1 MTCHDLH
8 TYFESDRH
16 GAVDLLPHTE
26 VTDHLAGCVDCNHFV
41 EERAELKRYLRLLR
55 DSAPQISS
63 SLDHRVIA
71 KYRSHMFERL
81 SATNSPFAR
90 RHLDL
95 RASLA
100 WAAAVTF
107 AAIVAG
113 VGMFLFAP
121 NQQTPQPPPAH
132 EVEAHQ
138 QTILPGE
145 STDDKASLRPHSLH
159 RKTLNSS
166 GISRRRAKDAELVAQ
181 QSSPLPT
188 SFEGLMY
195 CDQISCPGAL
205 EVIRVQLSAPAWD
218 GKPGLERTNSAVF
231 ADVLVGPDGI
241 ARGIRVVQ

>member
-26 VTDHLAGCVDCNHFV
+26 VTEHITGCVDCNRFV
-41 EERAELKRYLRLLR
+41 EERAELKRYMRLLR
-55 DSAPQISS
+55 DSAPQIPA
-63 SLDHRVIA
+63 SLDDCVVA
-71 KYRSHMFERL
+71 KYRSHMLERL
-81 SATNSPFAR
+81 SASNLPSAKR
-90 RHLDL
+90 YLDL
-95 RASLA
+95 RTSLA

-107 AAIVAG
+107 ATIVAG
-113 VGMFLFAP
+113 VGMFLFGP

-132 EVEAHQ
+132 EIEAHQ
-138 QTILPGE
+138 QAILPQGR
-145 STDDKASLRPHSLH
+145 TDGNATLRPHSLH

-166 GISRRRAKDAELVAQ
+166 GSSRRRANDPELVAE
-181 QSSPLPT
+181 QSSSSPT

-205 EVIRVQLSAPAWD
+205 EVIRVQLSAPAWG
-218 GKPGLERTNSAVF
+218 GKPGLERTNDIVF

>member
-1 MTCHDLH
+1 MTCHDIH

-26 VTDHLAGCVDCNHFV
+26 VADHLAGCVDCNRFV
-41 EERAELKRYLRLLR
+41 EEQAELKRYLRLLR
-55 DSAPQISS
+55 DSAPQIPS
-63 SLDHRVIA
+63 SLDDCVVA
-71 KYRSHMFERL
+71 KYRSNKLERL
-81 SATNSPFAR
+81 SATNSPSAR

-113 VGMFLFAP
+113 VGMFLFTP

-132 EVEAHQ
+132 EIGAHQ
-138 QTILPGE
+138 HAILPE
-145 STDDKASLRPHSLH
+145 ERTDVKASLRPHSFH
-159 RKTLNSS
+159 RKTPNSS
-166 GISRRRAKDAELVAQ
+166 GSSRRRASNPELVGE
-181 QSSPLPT
+181 QSSSLPT

-205 EVIRVQLSAPAWD
+205 EVIRVQLSGPAWD